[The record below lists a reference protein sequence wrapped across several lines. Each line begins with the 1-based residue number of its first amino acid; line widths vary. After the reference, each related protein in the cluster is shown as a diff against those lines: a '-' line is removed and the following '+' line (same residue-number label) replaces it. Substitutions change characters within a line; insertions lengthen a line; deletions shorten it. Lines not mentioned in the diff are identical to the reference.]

1 MLLDE
6 LLIKIGVDIDANEL
20 KTFEQNLSDLGLS
33 AQAAIG
39 EIEEAFNQINPDL
52 SMVEQ
57 TISTAITDGLQT
69 ASASV
74 ESVTELVEERLSEIG
89 VSFDDLGLDAQTVGE
104 TINEAMKEASDG
116 VEQLSETVTDNA
128 EAVEENSEALEE
140 NRKGLLGLISDLGV
154 AVFGLENAKEEFNA
168 LADGVDN
175 LGFKLAGLGAAL
187 VAAGGAITAF
197 VDNQLDALDAV
208 RQLGNVTGESTD
220 YIHRLGQ
227 VAELSGSN
235 AQAAQSSILGL
246 SKVIGEAANGI
257 GKGAKAFEQYG
268 LSARDAKGNIKQ
280 ASEVFEELRQ
290 KMQGMEQ
297 SEQIAILSKL
307 GIDGSMIQALTADL
321 AAFNEQ
327 MAEMQ
332 LMTLG
337 VGSEENTTIAA
348 EFKDALTQLGIMLKS
363 IGETIALRIAP
374 AITNLISKFREW
386 FIENSAL
393 IASIGNAIGFVL
405 GLIFDV
411 ANAILTLVD
420 RLISNTIGWENA
432 IYLVGAALAWVGR
445 ALLFNPFTLWIGA
458 ITAVLLLLED
468 LIVYMEGG
476 ESFLG
481 DYWKPVAGGLRTVGA
496 WLKRVK
502 AWVEEFIQGW
512 LKSAASMQPLINV
525 AKIIGGVFSHIFGVI
540 GRILGALFGVSE
552 QTDEFGNSAESMGER
567 AGNVFNDIATAIEV
581 IATVAAA
588 TSTAIASAFEVAIN
602 LVIGLFQFLGA
613 VWDAIVYGWTTGDW
627 LGAFKRMFLKMAD
640 IVSGVWHN
648 IKVAAIEFL
657 NGLISLVNKFG
668 ASIEPIEIP
677 VRQVVSTID
686 ATDGS
691 SMSGT
696 MRMVHAGVNAAAI
709 ARTGAATNQTDN
721 SQTNSNNR
729 YQVTQ
734 HISVQNNAQAQLVAD
749 NTAKAI
755 RNTGSSIVQ

>member
-6 LLIKIGVDIDANEL
+6 LLIKIGVDVDSSAL
-20 KTFEQNLSDLGLS
+20 KMFEQSLSELGSS
-33 AQAAIG
+33 AEAAFG
-39 EIEEAFNQINPDL
+39 EI
-52 SMVEQ
+52 EQ
-57 TISTAITDGLQT
+57 TISTAISDGLQV
-69 ASASV
+69 AGASV
-74 ESVTELVEERLSEIG
+74 ESTTALVEERLAEIG

-104 TINEAMKEASDG
+104 AIDEAMREAAGG

-154 AVFGLENAKEEFNA
+154 AVFGLESAKDEFNA

-175 LGFKLAGLGAAL
+175 LGFKLAGLGAAFI
-187 VAAGGAITAF
+187 AAGGAITAF

-227 VAELSGSN
+227 VAELSGSSV
-235 AQAAQSSILGL
+235 QAAQSSILGL
-246 SKVIGEAANGI
+246 SKTIGEAANGT
-257 GKGAKAFEQYG
+257 GKGAKSFEQYG

-280 ASEVFEELRQ
+280 ASEVLDELRQ
-290 KMQGMEQ
+290 KMQGMER
-297 SEQIAILSKL
+297 SEQIAMLSKL
-307 GIDGSMIQALTADL
+307 GIEGTMIQALTADL
-321 AAFNEQ
+321 DAFNEQ

-374 AITNLISKFREW
+374 AITGLIDKFKAW
-386 FIENSAL
+386 FIANSAL
-393 IASIGNAIGFVL
+393 ISSIGNAIGFVL

-411 ANAILTLVD
+411 ANAFLTLVD

-432 IYLVGAALAWVGR
+432 IYLVGAALVWLGR
-445 ALLFNPFTLWIGA
+445 SLLFNPLTLWIAA
-458 ITAVLLLLED
+458 ITATLLLLED

-476 ESFLG
+476 ESFFG
-481 DYWKPVAGGLRTVGA
+481 DYWKPVADGLRAVGA

-502 AWVEEFIQGW
+502 SWVEEFIQGW
-512 LKSAASMQPLINV
+512 KNSAASMQPLINIV
-525 AKIIGGVFSHIFGVI
+525 KIIGGVFSHLFGVI

-552 QTDEFGNSAESMGER
+552 QTDEFGNSAESLGEK
-567 AGNVFNDIATAIEV
+567 AGNAFNKIATAIEV
-581 IATVAAA
+581 IAVVSAAV
-588 TSTAIASAFEVAIN
+588 STALATAFEVAIN
-602 LVIGLFQFLGA
+602 TVIGVFQMLGA

-640 IVSGVWHN
+640 IVSEVWHN
-648 IKVAAIEFL
+648 IKVAAVEFL

-668 ASIEPIEIP
+668 ASIDPIEIP
-677 VRQVVSTID
+677 IRQVVSTVG
-686 ATDGS
+686 AVDGGA
-691 SMSGT
+691 MAGT
-696 MRMVHAGVNAAAI
+696 MRMVQSSVNAAAI
-709 ARTGAATNQTDN
+709 AKTGAATNQTDN